1 MASNQVLKKSIVGGF
16 KKEDV
21 INYVEQ
27 LQAEI
32 YRLRN
37 DAAQMSNELGQYDE
51 LRNAYVEANR
61 YIDLINGE
69 LAAVKAE
76 LETVRSERT
85 ALAAEN
91 ELLKVEKQSLETVI
105 ENVKKEKSDADQLHA
120 KELEQVKS
128 ENENKIR
135 LFEEKFSSIES
146 TFATIEAN
154 RLKNNNADEEACK
167 ILKDANDRSALIITY
182 ANNEAQAIAEKSNAA
197 VIQAA
202 KQVTQANERL
212 KSACVNYDS
221 STVELKESVNNLIA
235 VLESLSEENDK

>member
-1 MASNQVLKKSIVGGF
+1 MASNQVLKKSVVGGF
-16 KKEDV
+16 RKEDV

-37 DAAQMSNELGQYDE
+37 DAAQMSNELAQYDE

-61 YIDLINGE
+61 YIDLINEE

-76 LETVRSERT
+76 LETARSERT

-91 ELLKVEKQSLETVI
+91 ELIKVEKQSLETVI
-105 ENVKKEKSDADQLHA
+105 ENLKKEKSDSDERYA
-120 KELEQVKS
+120 KELAQVKN

-135 LFEEKFSSIES
+135 LFEEKFTLIES
-146 TFATIEAN
+146 TFASIEAN
-154 RLKNNNADEEACK
+154 RFKNNNADEEACR
-167 ILKDANDRSALIITY
+167 ILKDANDSSALIITR
-182 ANNEAQAIAEKSNAA
+182 ANNEAQAIAEKTNAA
-197 VIQAA
+197 VVQAA
-202 KQVTQANERL
+202 KQVAQANDRL
-212 KSACVNYDS
+212 RSACVNYDS

-235 VLESLSEENDK
+235 VLDSLSEEKDK